1 MSPMRVAVLQLD
13 PDYALPIDER
23 RAQAA
28 ALVRAQAGADLVVL
42 PELWPQ
48 GGWLY
53 DRWDAECEP
62 LDGPTVAA
70 MAEAARAI
78 GAHVHAGSMVERGSD
93 GKHYNTSTLLG
104 PDGALLGSYR
114 KIHLFGFD
122 EGEPLLLGAG
132 DEVVVAA
139 TAIGRIGLATCYDLR
154 FPEMFRALVDRGAEL
169 VVVPAAWPEARVA
182 HWTLLAQARAVEN
195 QYAVVACNT
204 AGAQGGKDMGGRSI
218 VVGPRGDVLGEAGEA
233 AEVLNA
239 DVDLAEVG
247 RWREAFPV
255 LANRRL

>member
-1 MSPMRVAVLQLD
+1 MRVALIQLA
-13 PDYALPIDER
+13 PDYSMPIDER

-28 ALVRAQAGADLVVL
+28 ALVRAQAGVDLVVL

-53 DRWDAECEP
+53 DRWEAECEP
-62 LDGPTVAA
+62 LDGPSVAA
-70 MAEAARAI
+70 IAEAARAI
-78 GAHVHAGSMVERGSD
+78 GAHVHAGSVLERSAD
-93 GKHYNTSTLLG
+93 GTHYNTSALLG
-104 PDGALLGSYR
+104 PDGSLLASYR

-132 DEVVVAA
+132 DDIVVAA
-139 TAIGRIGLATCYDLR
+139 TEVGRIGLATCYDLR

-204 AGAQGGKDMGGRSI
+204 AGAQGGKAMGGRSI

-233 AEVLNA
+233 AEVLTA
-239 DVDLAEVG
+239 EVDLADVA

-255 LANRRL
+255 LVNRRL

>member
-1 MSPMRVAVLQLD
+1 MRVSVIQLA

-78 GAHVHAGSMVERGSD
+78 GAHVHAGSVLERAAD
-93 GKHYNTSTLLG
+93 GTHYNTSALLG
-104 PDGALLGSYR
+104 PDGSLLASYR

-122 EGEPLLLGAG
+122 EGEPMLLGAG

-204 AGAQGGKDMGGRSI
+204 AGSQGGKAMGGRSI
-218 VVGPRGDVLGEAGEA
+218 VVGPTGDVLGEAGEA
-233 AEVLNA
+233 AEVLTA
-239 DVDLAEVG
+239 DVDLAEVA